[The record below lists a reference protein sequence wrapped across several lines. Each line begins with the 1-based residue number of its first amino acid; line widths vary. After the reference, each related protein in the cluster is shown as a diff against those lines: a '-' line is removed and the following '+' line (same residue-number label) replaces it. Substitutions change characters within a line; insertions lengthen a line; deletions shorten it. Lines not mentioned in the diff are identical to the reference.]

1 MYSVAIEDYLKSIW
15 KLGSK
20 DVGTQE
26 LASHLNIKPASVT
39 KMILRLTEMGVVDH
53 TPYKGASLTRRG
65 ELEALSVVRRHR
77 LLETFLSQTLGL
89 ARDEL
94 HVEAE
99 RLEHALS
106 KELEAAIAEYLGNP
120 TRDPHGHPIPGPN
133 GELYEETDLPLSDS
147 PINMTL
153 TVMQVPDNDSN
164 ILSWLENNNIYPGTK
179 LKIISRDDF
188 DGGINVR
195 IGLSKIRISS
205 SIASLVKISF
215 EE

>member
-26 LASHLNIKPASVT
+26 LASHLDIKPASVT
-39 KMILRLTEMGVVDH
+39 KMILRLTEMGLVDH

-89 ARDEL
+89 AGDEL

>member
-1 MYSVAIEDYLKSIW
+1 MYSVAVEDYLKSLW
-15 KLGSK
+15 KLGPNN
-20 DVGTQE
+20 VGTLE
-26 LASHLNIKPASVT
+26 LADSLDVTPASVT
-39 KMILRLTEMGVVDH
+39 KMILRLTDIGLVDH
-53 TPYKGASLTRRG
+53 IPYKGASLTRKG

-89 ARDEL
+89 GREQL

-133 GELYEETDLPLSDS
+133 GELYDETDLPLSDS

-164 ILSWLENNNIYPGTK
+164 ILSWLENNGIHPGIK

-188 DGGINVR
+188 DGGLNVI
-195 IGLSKIRISS
+195 IGNSKIRISS

>member
-1 MYSVAIEDYLKSIW
+1 MYSVAVEDYLKSLW
-15 KLGSK
+15 KLGPNN
-20 DVGTQE
+20 VGTQE
-26 LASHLNIKPASVT
+26 LADSLDVTPASVT
-39 KMILRLTEMGVVDH
+39 KMILRLTDIGLVDH
-53 TPYKGASLTRRG
+53 IPYKGATLTRKG

-89 ARDEL
+89 GREQL

-133 GELYEETDLPLSDS
+133 GELYDETDLPLSDS

-164 ILSWLENNNIYPGTK
+164 ILSWLENNGIHPGIK

-188 DGGINVR
+188 DGGLNVR
-195 IGLSKIRISS
+195 IGNSKIRISS

-215 EE
+215 EG

>member
-1 MYSVAIEDYLKSIW
+1 VYSVAVEDYLKSLW
-15 KLGSK
+15 KLGPNN
-20 DVGTQE
+20 VGTLE
-26 LASHLNIKPASVT
+26 LADSLDVTPASVT
-39 KMILRLTEMGVVDH
+39 KMILRLTDIGLVDH
-53 TPYKGASLTRRG
+53 IPYKGASLTRKG

-89 ARDEL
+89 GREQL

-133 GELYEETDLPLSDS
+133 GELYDETDLPLSDS

-164 ILSWLENNNIYPGTK
+164 ILSWLENNGIHPGIK

-188 DGGINVR
+188 DGGLNVR
-195 IGLSKIRISS
+195 IANSKIRISS